1 MEKVELEIN
10 LTNCNIWFLLKSK
23 LESFYVIHWQ
33 SNGVIMI
40 ENDDL
45 EDSFFESTNNQK
57 HVESPSTIEEQ
68 ETSKYTIIKELGRG
82 GMGVV
87 YLARNNDL
95 MRNIAIK
102 FVLDTMLQKRFLRE
116 AQAISRLSHPNI
128 IGIHH
133 LDFDDKNPYIEMEYV
148 DGCDLQEY
156 MQKTSLDFKDRVR
169 LLLPI
174 VNAVAYAH
182 QNNVIH
188 RDIKPSNIIIS
199 KKGYPYLMDFGLAK
213 ITNVEDKSLTKTG
226 MSIGSPGYMSPEQAE
241 GLRRQVNTLSD
252 IYSLG
257 GVLYFM
263 CCGQPPICGGNAIEV
278 LWKSVDAKIEPP
290 RSLCPEIPEILERI
304 CLKALQKNPQNRY
317 QSAQQL
323 SDDLRSYLNSGK
335 ISVGKKHLWWIR
347 HKYKVISL
355 LLICC
360 FSVGFVMWR
369 LRVHHQ
375 QLQINITQKKLA
387 LQSIRNGFYNEALEE
402 LKLAYKRKQLSVA
415 DYNMYM
421 AFVYARL
428 RNESLFFKH
437 YKLTNSQ
444 QQSSMMMLLAK
455 GEISYHNKNWQQAHT
470 QLVIVWENAAEITLQ
485 IYAGYYLGQLHLHN
499 QEYEKA
505 LDILTKT
512 QQKIRNKSFLF
523 YPQLLF
529 FLGKAEYHTGKT
541 TLQNLQNALVRMPN
555 FAPVYLY
562 LGKMHLR
569 NSDESKALEYLQ
581 ECLRMNGKDDH
592 AHVAIADI
600 LRHQGRY
607 SQALSMYQKARS
619 LNVENAEAMNGI
631 AQVVSKNMPQM
642 ERYYSMI
649 IQELEDAAF
658 TPPKLLERY
667 FLAKRKAYKID
678 YELQQK
684 LLNYKANFD
693 QLLEKLN
700 STDHNIRDRAEKALF
715 LSRYNPKLQEVLE
728 KKNAKLYKKILA
740 FTKSEQQKVLRHMLI
755 ESYFHPHMLD
765 SITQQTLVTTIENSQ
780 ENTMYRYLAALGLVR
795 KLQFQQV
802 KKLATRGMQKIIC
815 CAALQYADIRIKA
828 DVWPGKFKEEFS
840 KILVAKTLSTNY
852 PKHAKKI
859 WNSSS
864 EEAAFFVAQSFVQK
878 NHPLKNEA
886 RKKLIALTKSKDSH
900 IRSNAYYCL
909 FSNFQQQQQQ
919 QQQQDTENIIEE
931 LWLRGMQDSDECV
944 RLAIMEKTPKY
955 LITDKMKSF
964 LNSLERNRKSSM
976 LEKIKIIKTL
986 ATKYCLQALSLYY
999 EAEKEDPIIRVY
1011 ALEKQV
1017 GSLMNMALSSDKG
1030 ALQESV
1036 QKNFININVFLKSE
1050 NIFLRAYGYM
1060 IYSAMV
1066 GEVLDFIYKEQDND
1080 VKAAII
1086 LSSSIGEGAS
1096 SSPLLELAQNF
1107 VRRFLKHKVA
1117 PRKHQQEKMEIIK
1130 EFMDSKSTN
1139 LSLSSYF
1146 GCAYYGSNHL
1156 REKLY
1161 NKVKSSSNAGAKK
1174 GVAMALFFRIRD
1186 RIEHVDLSTQLQFY
1200 LGMISFAKKDY
1211 RFSLVYRKQLEN
1223 SQKRAYYRK
1232 SLLRVLALDPEQSD
1246 HNYYMALLCIAE
1258 GKPAEEYLYKA
1269 LAKEERFVFFVELV
1283 KLLWKRDGKIPQ
1295 SITSRMLKIAGKR
1308 QVYPGMLRELL
1319 HIPTPEIHRIL
1330 RQNYLFYTLLNNQKF
1345 INEKQMARENL
1356 TFFEKNK

>member
-1 MEKVELEIN
+1 MVFTKVKARK
-10 LTNCNIWFLLKSK
+10 FLWYLLVKQRS
-23 LESFYVIHWQ
+23 
-33 SNGVIMI
+33 GIMI

-45 EDSFFESTNNQK
+45 EDSFFESPNNEKQEELSLHIEKQENTTN
-57 HVESPSTIEEQ
+57 
-68 ETSKYTIIKELGRG
+68 KYTIIRELGRG

-102 FVLDTMLQKRFLRE
+102 FVLDAMLQKRFLRE
-116 AQAISRLSHPNI
+116 AKAIAHLSHPNI

-133 LDFDDKNPYIEMEYV
+133 VDFDDKNPYIEMEYV
-148 DGCDLQEY
+148 DGCDLKEY
-156 MQKTSLDFKDRVR
+156 MQKTSLDFKDKVR

-174 VNAVAYAH
+174 VEAVAYAH

-199 KKGYPYLMDFGLAK
+199 KEGHPYLMDFGLAK

-241 GLRRQVNTLSD
+241 GLRRQINSVSD
-252 IYSLG
+252 VYSLG

-263 CCGQPPICGGNAIEV
+263 CCGQPPICGGSAIEI

-304 CLKALQKNPQNRY
+304 CLKTLQKNPQNRY

-360 FSVGFVMWR
+360 FSIGFVMWR
-369 LRVHHQ
+369 LRSNHQ

-387 LQSIRNGFYNEALEE
+387 LQSIRNGFYHEALEE
-402 LKLAYKRKQLSVA
+402 LKLAYKRKQLSIL
-415 DYNMYM
+415 DYNMYT

-428 RNESLFFKH
+428 RNKNLFFKH
-437 YKLTNSQ
+437 YKLTSLQ

-455 GEISYHNKNWQQAHT
+455 GEISYHNKNWKDAHK
-470 QLVIVWENAAEITLQ
+470 QLTIVWENARETTLQ

-499 QEYEKA
+499 QKYEKA
-505 LDILTKT
+505 LTILTET
-512 QQKIRNKSFLF
+512 QQKIGNKSFLF

-541 TLQNLQNALVRMPN
+541 TLQNLQNALVELPN
-555 FAPVYLY
+555 FAPAYLY
-562 LGKMHLR
+562 MGKMYLR
-569 NSDESKALEYLQ
+569 NNDESKALKYLQ
-581 ECLRMNGKDDH
+581 ECLRINNKDDD

-600 LRHQGRY
+600 LQRQGRY
-607 SQALSMYQKARS
+607 SQALSMYHNARS
-619 LNVENAEAMNGI
+619 LNIENVKAMNGI

-649 IQELEDAAF
+649 IQELEDASF
-658 TPPKLLERY
+658 TPPKLLDRY
-667 FLAKRKAYKID
+667 FLAKRKVYKKD

-684 LLNYKANFD
+684 LLNYNVNFD
-693 QLLEKLN
+693 QLLEKLD
-700 STDHNIRDRAEKALF
+700 STDRNIRDRAEKALF
-715 LSRYNPKLQEVLE
+715 LSRYNPKLQEVLG
-728 KKNAKLYKKILA
+728 KKKAKLYKKILA

-765 SITQQTLVTTIENSQ
+765 SIKQQTLVTTIQNSQ

-795 KLQFQQV
+795 KLQFEQV
-802 KKLATRGMQKIIC
+802 KKLATHGIQKIIC
-815 CAALQYADIRIKA
+815 CAALQYADIQIKVN
-828 DVWPGKFKEEFS
+828 VWPNQFKEEFS
-840 KILVAKTLSTNY
+840 QILVAKTLATSY
-852 PKHAKKI
+852 AKHAKKI
-859 WNSSS
+859 WSSS
-864 EEAAFFVAQSFVQK
+864 NEEAAFFVAQSFIQK
-878 NHPLKNEA
+878 NHLKDEA
-886 RKKLIALTKSKDSH
+886 RKKLISLTKSKNPH

-909 FSNFQQQQQQ
+909 FSNFQQQQQ
-919 QQQQDTENIIEE
+919 DVENRVEK
-931 LWLRGMQDSDECV
+931 LWLRGMQDSHECV

-955 LITDKMKSF
+955 LMTNKMRLFLRSFQRDKK
-964 LNSLERNRKSSM
+964 M

-986 ATKYCLQALSLYY
+986 SAKYCLQPLSSYY
-999 EAEKEDPIIRVY
+999 EDEKEDPVIRVY

-1017 GSLMNMALSSDKG
+1017 GALMRMALLSDKG
-1030 ALQESV
+1030 SLKEFV
-1036 QKNFININVFLKSE
+1036 QDNFIDVHVFLKSK

-1066 GEVLDFIYKEQDND
+1066 GEVLDFIYEEQDSD

-1096 SSPLLELAQNF
+1096 SSPLLNLAQNF
-1107 VRRFLKHKVA
+1107 VRKFFKYKVA
-1117 PRKHQQEKMEIIK
+1117 PRKHQQEKMQIIK
-1130 EFMDSKSTN
+1130 KFMDANSTN
-1139 LSLSSYF
+1139 LSLSAYF
-1146 GCAYYGSNHL
+1146 GCAYHGSNTL
-1156 REKLY
+1156 RQQLY
-1161 NKVKSSSNAGAKK
+1161 DKVKSSHNVAAKK

-1186 RIEHVDLSTQLQFY
+1186 RIEQVDLRTQLEFY

-1211 RFSLVYRKQLEN
+1211 LFSLVYRKELEN
-1223 SQKRAYYRK
+1223 RQQHAYYK
-1232 SLLRVLALDPEQSD
+1232 KHLSKVLALDPDQPD
-1246 HNYYMALLCIAE
+1246 YNYYMALLCIAE
-1258 GKPAEEYLYKA
+1258 GKPAEQYLYKA
-1269 LAKEERFVFFVELV
+1269 IAKEDRFVFFIELV

-1295 SITSRMLKIAGKR
+1295 NITSKMLEIARTRK
-1308 QVYPGMLRELL
+1308 VYPGMLRELL
-1319 HIPTPEIHRIL
+1319 HISTPEIHRIL
-1330 RQNYLFYTLLNNQKF
+1330 QQNYLFYTLLNNQKF
-1345 INEKQMARENL
+1345 INEKHMARENL
-1356 TFFEKNK
+1356 IFFEKNK